1 MLKGAVCMGGG
12 FFRNLLAFLVALVLT
27 LGTVMVLSAATQKKA
42 DAADRYSQQVRQEE
56 TQVEEL
62 SAPVQSRR
70 PASFLEAAGGF
81 LLIIAVS
88 GAGAMLLL
96 RIVRKGRASHKGQAY
111 RPKKDMA
118 HIVRRV

>member
-1 MLKGAVCMGGG
+1 MRGG
-12 FFRNLLAFLVALVLT
+12 FVRNLLAFLVALVLT
-27 LGTVMVLSAATQKKA
+27 VGTVMVLSAATQEKA
-42 DAADRYSQQVRQEE
+42 DTAAQYSQQVRQGE

-62 SAPVQSRR
+62 SAPVQPYQAVSL
-70 PASFLEAAGGF
+70 LEAAGGF
-81 LLIIAVS
+81 LLIIAIS

-96 RIVRKGRASHKGQAY
+96 RAIRKGRSSHRGQAY

>member
-1 MLKGAVCMGGG
+1 MDENLAVYQIYYLNPAMT
-12 FFRNLLAFLVALVLT
+12 RLV
-27 LGTVMVLSAATQKKA
+27 
-42 DAADRYSQQVRQEE
+42 SQEYRTETTETDYLIQELMEQVRQEE

-81 LLIIAVS
+81 LLIIAAS
-88 GAGAMLLL
+88 SAGAMLLL
-96 RIVRKGRASHKGQAY
+96 RVVRKGRASHKGQAY